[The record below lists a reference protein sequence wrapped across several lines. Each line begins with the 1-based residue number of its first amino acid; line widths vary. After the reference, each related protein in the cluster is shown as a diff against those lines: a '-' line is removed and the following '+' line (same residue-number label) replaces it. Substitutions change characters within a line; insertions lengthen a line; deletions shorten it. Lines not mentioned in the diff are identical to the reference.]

1 MTISGTLTADT
12 VEGGA
17 AILVTADG
25 SHYELLP
32 PPGWQLDGRA
42 RLRDPDGAVV
52 ARAGD
57 RITIRGGADTAMRSI
72 HQVGPIFRISEV
84 VAVTR

>member
-1 MTISGTLTADT
+1 MIISGMLTADT

-17 AILVTADG
+17 AILLAADG
-25 SHYELLP
+25 SRYELLP

-57 RITIRGGADTAMRSI
+57 RITIRGEVDSAMRSI

-84 VAVTR
+84 VAVKR